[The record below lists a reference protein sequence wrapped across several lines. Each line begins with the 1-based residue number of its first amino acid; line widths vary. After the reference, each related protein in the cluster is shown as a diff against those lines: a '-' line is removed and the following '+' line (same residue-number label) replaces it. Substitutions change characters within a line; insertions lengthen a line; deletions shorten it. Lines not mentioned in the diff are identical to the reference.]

1 MITFVVRR
9 VLQTVLVVLAVS
21 LLVFLMT
28 YYGGGDPVYA
38 MLPLQATPRDIQAM
52 RQALGLD
59 RSVVVQYG
67 IYFSRLLRGN
77 LGNSW
82 TQGRPVAH
90 VILERLPA
98 TLELATTGILF
109 SVVLGIPLGLYAASR
124 PRSWFSRGAMATSI
138 LGISIPPFWLG
149 IMLILVFSVV
159 LGWLPSSGR
168 GEVIELLRIRIGFV
182 TGDGLRHLILP
193 GLTLAVF
200 NSALIMRLQRAAML
214 EELGKEYVKFARA
227 KGAPM
232 RRVILRHVFRNTLIA
247 VITFAM
253 LGFAQSIA
261 FAVVTETIFAW
272 PGTGKLLIDA
282 IALNDR
288 PVMIGYLMFVAV
300 LFSLVN
306 LLTDLTYA
314 VIDPRVRV
322 R

>member
-1 MITFVVRR
+1 
-9 VLQTVLVVLAVS
+9 
-21 LLVFLMT
+21 
-28 YYGGGDPVYA
+28 

-67 IYFSRLLRGN
+67 IYFSQLLRGN

-82 TQGRPVAH
+82 TQGRPVAQ

-98 TLELATTGILF
+98 TLELATVGMLF
-109 SVVLGIPLGLYAASR
+109 SLWLGIPLGLYAASR
-124 PRSWFSRGAMATSI
+124 PRSLFCRGAMGISI

-149 IMLILVFSVV
+149 IMLILVFSVM

-168 GEVIELLRIRIGFV
+168 GEVVAFLHIRIGFL
-182 TGDGLRHLILP
+182 TRDGLRHLILP

-200 NSALIMRLQRAAML
+200 TSALIMRLQRAAML

-227 KGAPM
+227 KGVPM
-232 RRVILRHVFRNTLIA
+232 RQVILRHAFRNTLIT

-253 LGFAQSIA
+253 LSFGQSIA

-314 VIDPRVRV
+314 VVDPRVRV